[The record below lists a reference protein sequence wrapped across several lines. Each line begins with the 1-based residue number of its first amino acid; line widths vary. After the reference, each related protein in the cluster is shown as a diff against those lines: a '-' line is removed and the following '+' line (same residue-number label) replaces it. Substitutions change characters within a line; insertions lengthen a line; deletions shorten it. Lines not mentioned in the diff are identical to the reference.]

1 MKEIWDKYGGY
12 VIAFVIITFF
22 VSMLFALGYATGYNK
37 AKKESKFNY
46 TSPVEKSTI
55 DTLYVTKD
63 RQHAKVKHLE
73 ITKNDTIETIYN
85 LDDSATIDLFY
96 KLVAKSKK
104 R

>member
-1 MKEIWDKYGGY
+1 MKKFWNKYGDMIIG
-12 VIAFVIITFF
+12 ITFVIIIPIFLITI
-22 VSMLFALGYATGYNK
+22 SYNIGYNK
-37 AKKESKFNY
+37 GKKENKFNY

-63 RQHAKVKHLE
+63 KQHAKLKHLE

-96 KLVAKSKK
+96 KLVTK
-104 R
+104 RK